1 MKPIIFLLG
10 VVAGMLVSLTGRSQ
24 QTILSAGSSSTLFI
38 KAGTILGAD
47 SLVLTPSSNF
57 TLSSNTLTVT
67 PTAVGVSPWPGINRA
82 YNLTSQIN
90 FTGTIQ
96 LYYQTSEL
104 NGNQES
110 ALQYTDSSVGG
121 VWLASASSTVN
132 TTLHYVQQTASARN
146 LIGATASHQGMAL
159 ALSLIS
165 FTGAWQGSGAG
176 LSWTID
182 QTAESADYTVDR
194 STDGTN
200 WTGIGFVA
208 GRTGD
213 GMQQYAFTDAN
224 PPAGALLYRLVI
236 SRTSGH
242 TDYSNIVR
250 LQRGS
255 DGQMRLVAVSQT
267 VTAWFDGA
275 QPSSV
280 RIVNSAGAVLRADMT
295 SRPKYEFSGIPAGVY
310 FMQYEINGNQGVRSF
325 LIN

>member
-1 MKPIIFLLG
+1 MKPIIFFFS
-10 VVAGMLVSLTGRSQ
+10 VVAGMLASLTGRSQ

-38 KAGTILGAD
+38 KAGTVLGAD

-67 PTAVGVSPWPGINRA
+67 PTAVNVIPSPGINRV
-82 YNLTSQIN
+82 YNLTSQVN

-104 NGNQES
+104 NGNPEA
-110 ALQYTDSSVGG
+110 ALQYTDSSVGSF
-121 VWLASASSTVN
+121 WLASGTSTVN
-132 TTLHYVQQTASARN
+132 TTLHYVQQTAAARN
-146 LIGATASHQGMAL
+146 FIGATASHQGTVL

-165 FTGAWQGSGAG
+165 FTGAWQGSDAG

-182 QTAESADYTVDR
+182 QTAESADYTIER
-194 STDGTN
+194 STDGSG
-200 WTGIGFVA
+200 WTGVGFVA
-208 GRTGD
+208 GRNGD
-213 GMQQYAFTDAN
+213 GMQVYAFSDAN
-224 PPAGALLYRLVI
+224 PPSGALLYRLVI

-242 TDYSNIVR
+242 KDYSNIVR

-255 DGQMRLVAVSQT
+255 DGQMRLVALSRT

-275 QPSSV
+275 LPSSV
-280 RIVNSAGAVLRADMT
+280 RVVNSVGAVLRADLT
-295 SRPKYEFSGIPAGVY
+295 SRPKYEFSGLPAGVY
-310 FMQYEINGNQGVRSF
+310 FLQYEINGNPGVRSF